1 MFVSVFAQVAG
12 LILDIVH
19 YVKTMLEERLHLLKT
34 FKGKRI
40 KKGATLVPVGIDC

>member
-12 LILDIVH
+12 LILDMVH
-19 YVKTMLEERLHLLKT
+19 YLKTMLEEKLHLLKT
-34 FKGKRI
+34 LKGKRI